1 MKEEELLQTQLDRFR
16 KKYSFSYHKINTSQA
31 GEKLN
36 EQIHQYLANDLNV
49 VVFNFIDML
58 SHVRTESKI
67 FRELVPDEAAY
78 RSLILSWFKHSSTN
92 DFFKILISKDSYKI
106 FFNIFFCKKK

>member
-36 EQIHQYLANDLNV
+36 EQIHQYLANDLNLAAE
-49 VVFNFIDML
+49 I
-58 SHVRTESKI
+58 S
-67 FRELVPDEAAY
+67 LVAAETIKFEGKNY
-78 RSLILSWFKHSSTN
+78 R
-92 DFFKILISKDSYKI
+92 KDI
-106 FFNIFFCKKK
+106 GRDLAALQQ